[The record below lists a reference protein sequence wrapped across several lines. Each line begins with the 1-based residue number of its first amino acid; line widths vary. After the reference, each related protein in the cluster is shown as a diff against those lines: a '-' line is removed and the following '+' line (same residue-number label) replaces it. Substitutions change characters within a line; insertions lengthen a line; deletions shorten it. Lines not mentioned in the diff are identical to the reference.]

1 MGQAKAEDGLCS
13 EDEQGIQG
21 WQRFG
26 VAAVILN
33 ETKRSVSL
41 ILKDRTVKERMGK
54 KSQSRRVFNIKKIK
68 KKKKIVKTCR
78 RVSPV

>member
-26 VAAVILN
+26 VAAVVLN

-41 ILKDRTVKERMGK
+41 ILKERTVKERMEK
-54 KSQSRRVFNIKKIK
+54 NLEAEECLTSKTFKT
-68 KKKKIVKTCR
+68 KKIVKTCR
-78 RVSPV
+78 KVSPVL